1 MQGVSRF
8 PVSFAAGLLLAAAG
22 PVGAQEVEIYIHSV
36 EIDVQDELAWD
47 SALLGLFGGDTLAI
61 VPDVRFCF
69 GSQNIPR
76 TCSSVCTNSRQCA
89 MNVRWP
95 VDRNLQFTVVDVD
108 DDGFQQMASFV
119 VPDPAQCAV
128 RPCVFQSNPSTVTIR
143 FGFAT
148 VQKPRA
154 PVPAPRPGAGSSLP
168 PPSAEPPEDL
178 SWEERICGKMG
189 QTDPELDQMAAQ
201 ALAAARDLG
210 IQEGYRVEYGGY
222 ILKKGNRYIVP
233 RPARGSEEDMIS
245 NEDKLRVLWEEGLGN
260 VAKGEGGCDFRF
272 NDRGIRCVASY
283 HVHPAR
289 PWWQLGLQ
297 NWLNETFSTADF
309 IAAMKLGLPEYIITP
324 SSTVLVFRPSEGA
337 MTPSEMAEG
346 YHWLPST
353 IFNRSC
359 HVREVEKE

>member
-119 VPDPAQCAV
+119 VPDPA
-128 RPCVFQSNPSTVTIR
+128 
-143 FGFAT
+143 
-148 VQKPRA
+148 
-154 PVPAPRPGAGSSLP
+154 
-168 PPSAEPPEDL
+168 
-178 SWEERICGKMG
+178 
-189 QTDPELDQMAAQ
+189 
-201 ALAAARDLG
+201 
-210 IQEGYRVEYGGY
+210 
-222 ILKKGNRYIVP
+222 
-233 RPARGSEEDMIS
+233 
-245 NEDKLRVLWEEGLGN
+245 
-260 VAKGEGGCDFRF
+260 
-272 NDRGIRCVASY
+272 
-283 HVHPAR
+283 
-289 PWWQLGLQ
+289 
-297 NWLNETFSTADF
+297 
-309 IAAMKLGLPEYIITP
+309 
-324 SSTVLVFRPSEGA
+324 
-337 MTPSEMAEG
+337 
-346 YHWLPST
+346 
-353 IFNRSC
+353 
-359 HVREVEKE
+359 